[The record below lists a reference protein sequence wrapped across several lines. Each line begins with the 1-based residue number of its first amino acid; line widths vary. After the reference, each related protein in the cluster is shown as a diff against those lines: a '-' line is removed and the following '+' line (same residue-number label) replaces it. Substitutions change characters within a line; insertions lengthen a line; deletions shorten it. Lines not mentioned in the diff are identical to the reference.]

1 MKEKPEGIFL
11 ASFFLNHQ
19 KMKTEKKELI
29 LAIVM
34 LFLAAISPNL
44 FPYAESGA
52 ADLSSLALKYLIPS
66 AVLIFIIISIACL
79 MKYKNLTRQLVNG
92 MVAGLVA
99 TIALEIIREIGYQVL
114 GWMPGDLPK
123 LMGVLLLNRFADGP
137 DVWSNIAGWAYHFW
151 NGACF
156 GIIFT
161 LLFGSPKIVWG
172 VVYGVILGIGFMVSP
187 VTRSLG
193 IGAFGFQ
200 FNDGYQF
207 LTTVTVAHIAYGTL
221 LGFLIHKMNKG
232 LPNFIKRIKEAFGKT
247 RISYA

>member
-1 MKEKPEGIFL
+1 
-11 ASFFLNHQ
+11 
-19 KMKTEKKELI
+19 MKTEKKKLI

-66 AVLIFIIISIACL
+66 AVLIFIIIGISSL
-79 MKYKNLTRQLVNG
+79 MKYKNLTRQIANG

-99 TIALEIIREIGYQVL
+99 TITLEVIREIGYQAL

-161 LLFGSPKIVWG
+161 LLLGSPKILWG
-172 VVYGVILGIGFMVSP
+172 AVYGVILGIGFMVSP

-207 LTTVTVAHIAYGTL
+207 LITVTVAHVAYGAL
-221 LGFLIHKMNKG
+221 LGFLIHKMNRG

>member
-1 MKEKPEGIFL
+1 MKREKT
-11 ASFFLNHQ
+11 
-19 KMKTEKKELI
+19 KLI
-29 LAIVM
+29 ITIIV

-44 FPYAESGA
+44 FPYAETGA

-66 AVLIFIIISIACL
+66 AALIFIIIGITWFL
-79 MKYKNLTRQLVNG
+79 KYNNLKKQIVNG
-92 MVAGLVA
+92 IIAGLVA
-99 TIALEIIREIGYQVL
+99 TIALEIVREIGYRL
-114 GWMPGDLPK
+114 GGMPGDLPK

-137 DVWSNIAGWAYHFW
+137 DTWSNIAGWAYHFW

-161 LLFGSPKIVWG
+161 LLFGRLKIAWG
-172 VVYGVILGIGFMVSP
+172 IVYGLVLGIVFMVSP

-207 LTTVTVAHIAYGTL
+207 LITVTLAHIAYGAL
-221 LGFLIHKMNKG
+221 LGFLIYKMNKG
-232 LPNFIKRIKEAFGKT
+232 LPNFIKRVREAFGKT
-247 RISYA
+247 ETPYA